1 MYRPVYL
8 ILLSLLAI
16 GYMAK
21 AQDPDSVRTRKHRLA
36 LYLGAGPSLYFN
48 NLQVSR
54 DRIDPWNYSL
64 TARFMWEPEHFL
76 SLGLETG
83 YYRLY
88 SANFPQ
94 GTGGPTRIVKTAVPV
109 SLVTSIRFLRGGYA
123 NVSIGQT
130 CLTSWAEGAAIGETA
145 TSRWSLADFGI
156 SAGYR
161 YRVINRISIGI
172 EAKSFYSSKYQDGN
186 VAILAMVSYQF

>member
-1 MYRPVYL
+1 MIKLNDMLFFRLYTIIL
-8 ILLSLLAI
+8 ICCFSFTAMSQTI
-16 GYMAK
+16 TAQQAK
-21 AQDPDSVRTRKHRLA
+21 KHPFSI
-36 LYLGAGPSLYFN
+36 YAGFGPNIYFN
-48 NLQVSR
+48 NLVVAKNHVNVF
-54 DRIDPWNYSL
+54 NYSFVG
-64 TARFMWEPEHFL
+64 RFMWEPEHFL

-130 CLTSWAEGAAIGETA
+130 CLTSRTEGAATGETA
-145 TSRWSLADFGI
+145 TSG
-156 SAGYR
+156 
-161 YRVINRISIGI
+161 
-172 EAKSFYSSKYQDGN
+172 
-186 VAILAMVSYQF
+186 